1 MNPKQ
6 RTEPKGPQRDLGGV
20 CFTPN
25 HAEHGSSPSPPDAGW
40 LLLFV
45 CPVPLKLPHDGPSG
59 LERASIRIQAL
70 APHPGHATDLIS
82 GVQTL
87 MPLISFR

>member
-45 CPVPLKLPHDGPSG
+45 CPAPLKLRCRMTVPLVWKG
-59 LERASIRIQAL
+59 LPFGSRHRLHTPDTPRI
-70 APHPGHATDLIS
+70 
-82 GVQTL
+82 
-87 MPLISFR
+87 